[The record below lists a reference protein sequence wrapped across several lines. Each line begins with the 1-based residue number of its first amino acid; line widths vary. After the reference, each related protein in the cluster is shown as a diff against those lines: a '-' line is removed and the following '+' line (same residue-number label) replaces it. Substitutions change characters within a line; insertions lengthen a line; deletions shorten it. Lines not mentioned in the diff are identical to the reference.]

1 MSDLGT
7 TPLYS
12 IFAWYRICV
21 EVAGQEWVPIVANG
35 QPLLLLFS
43 FRLPIRHLYMW
54 HVNVSKSHAIIVVMD
69 VQCSHNYQCIHHK

>member
-43 FRLPIRHLYMW
+43 FRLPVVRHLYM
-54 HVNVSKSHAIIVVMD
+54 
-69 VQCSHNYQCIHHK
+69 